1 MASGARS
8 GGQDTVSHSQH
19 GHSQFG
25 HSQLNHAYAV
35 CRGVAR
41 RSAKNFYYGFLVLP
55 AEKRNALC
63 AVYAFMRHADDI
75 ADDPAMDVRLKRQKL
90 EEWLEAA
97 KQVFSGRPTDDPV
110 LMALGDAQRRFKIP
124 QDLFE
129 KLVYGTCM
137 DLDIPPASPDLP
149 AVLCNTFEDLKQY
162 CYYVAS
168 VVGLVCIHIFGYQD
182 KKAEFLAEDCGLA
195 FQLTNIIRDI
205 KEDAGMGRI
214 YIPEE
219 DIARSNLSAEN
230 FSSAAMSDP
239 VKAQQVRPALEYE
252 AERARR
258 YYESG
263 KWLMELID
271 EDSRAALWVLVEIYS
286 RLLNKIAVRNYDV
299 FTERVSLSTWEK
311 LTVLARGF
319 VLRVV

>member
-1 MASGARS
+1 M
-8 GGQDTVSHSQH
+8 
-19 GHSQFG
+19 
-25 HSQLNHAYAV
+25 
-35 CRGVAR
+35 
-41 RSAKNFYYGFLVLP
+41 LP

-63 AVYAFMRHADDI
+63 AVYAFMRHADDL
-75 ADDPAMDVRLKRQKL
+75 ADDPGMDVRVKRQKL
-90 EEWLEAA
+90 DEWLESAR
-97 KQVFSGRPTDDPV
+97 QVFSGRPTDDPV
-110 LMALGDAQRRFKIP
+110 LMALGHAQRKFKIP

-129 KLVYGTCM
+129 KLVYGTSM
-137 DLDIPPASPDLP
+137 DLEIQPASPEIP

-214 YIPEE
+214 YIPGE
-219 DIARSNLSAEN
+219 DLSRSNLSAEN
-230 FSSAAMSDP
+230 FSATAIADP
-239 VKAQQVRPALEYE
+239 VRAQQLRPALEYE

-286 RLLNKIAVRNYDV
+286 RLLNKIAGRNYDV
-299 FTERVSLSTWEK
+299 FSERVSLSTWEK

-319 VLRVV
+319 VMRVV

>member
-1 MASGARS
+1 M
-8 GGQDTVSHSQH
+8 SHSH
-19 GHSQFG
+19 LG

-55 AEKRNALC
+55 TEKRNALC
-63 AVYAFMRHADDI
+63 AVYAFMRHADDL
-75 ADDPAMDVRLKRQKL
+75 ADDPGMEVQLKRQKL
-90 EEWLEAA
+90 DEWLEAA

-110 LMALGDAQRRFKIP
+110 LMALGHTQRKFKIP

-129 KLVYGTCM
+129 KLVYGTGM
-137 DLDIPPASPDLP
+137 DLDIPQASPNAP

-214 YIPEE
+214 YIPDE
-219 DIARSNLSAEN
+219 DLMRSSLTAEN
-230 FSSAAMSDP
+230 FSATAMADP

-286 RLLNKIAVRNYDV
+286 RLLKKIVDRNYDV
-299 FTERVSLSTWEK
+299 FTERASLSTWEK